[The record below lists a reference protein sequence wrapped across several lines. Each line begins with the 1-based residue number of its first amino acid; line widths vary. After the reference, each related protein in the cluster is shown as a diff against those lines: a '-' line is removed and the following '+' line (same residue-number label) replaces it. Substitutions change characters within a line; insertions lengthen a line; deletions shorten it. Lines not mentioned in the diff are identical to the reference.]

1 MMKYSI
7 LDENDDDNNSN
18 NNNVDD
24 NNSNSNNDRDS
35 RNDAID
41 KKESSYQQKDSDNIG
56 ILSNDNIVT
65 IQNDTWKQKILSFP
79 GGIVVGVI
87 LCSLILLAQ
96 RPKYMIDNNSNNV
109 KYFNS
114 ITNIAFGSCT
124 AYDLREMNIWTD
136 AIIPTLPQ
144 AWIWAGDMVYLDDPN
159 LNCHET
165 DPKQISSLSWQQGCN
180 CTATWLSSPPSSCH
194 AGDLEYAK
202 KRWLEA
208 MGNAQYNQFLD
219 YICPNA
225 RVQGIF
231 PPPGNDPELCKGPIF
246 GVYDDHDFGWN
257 NGNKRLPD
265 ADSYK
270 ELYLDA
276 IGESK
281 SSPRRGTSRGLWG
294 KETLNKGMKD
304 AEIDVFL
311 LDERYERDT
320 ISCDSRSDYCKY
332 AVLKDNENL
341 YSSSE
346 KAFCQDFLYDE
357 DYNEHKGSCCDK
369 DEKIFYGW
377 CKLESSKKSVYYR
390 EACDVSY
397 ELFGQRALIL
407 DENGDLKQPDDIDY
421 LDMFQTSPF
430 CEVLGREQRK
440 WLRKAVKDSTAAVKL
455 FVSSSVLLENPS
467 KRKCA
472 INKDNG
478 EDIECYCGGD
488 NLDCY
493 RVAQQELL
501 YIITQENVNGC
512 SIVITGDYH
521 YSDIKALNPGDHLYS
536 SYYNSKDNPKPIYQI
551 MASGMSVSTGQNF
564 TCDDYR
570 LDPLG
575 LRTHPECDFVRGPS
589 FGLIEFDVTYDKK
602 GFFDA
607 FRPAD
612 SPEPPNSVIPGPTDG
627 PPPKKQIKSMKIN
640 NIHLRIM
647 DGSIGNKIRLETI
660 IDKNTCH
667 QLNT

>member
-1 MMKYSI
+1 MKYSI
-7 LDENDDDNNSN
+7 LDENDDENNASNDLN
-18 NNNVDD
+18 NNNSD
-24 NNSNSNNDRDS
+24 SNDRDI
-35 RNDAID
+35 RNDVMD
-41 KKESSYQQKDSDNIG
+41 KKEESSYQLKDHDNIG
-56 ILSNDNIVT
+56 ILSNDNIVN
-65 IQNDTWKQKILSFP
+65 IQNDTWKRRVLSFP
-79 GGIVVGVI
+79 GGVVVGVI
-87 LCSLILLAQ
+87 FCALILLGHGP
-96 RPKYMIDNNSNNV
+96 RNYMIDNNSNNA

-136 AIIPTLPQ
+136 AIIPSLPQ
-144 AWIWAGDMVYLDDPN
+144 AWIWTGDMVYLDDPN

-180 CTATWLSSPPSSCH
+180 CSATWLSNPPSSCH
-194 AGDLEYAK
+194 AGDLEYAS

-208 MGNAQYNQFLD
+208 LENTQYNQFLD

-225 RVQGIF
+225 RAQGIF

-246 GVYDDHDFGWN
+246 GTYDDHDFGWN

-265 ADSYK
+265 AANYK
-270 ELYLDA
+270 EMFLDA

-281 SSPRRGTSRGLWG
+281 SSPRRGASRGLWF

-304 AEIDVFL
+304 AEIDIFL

-320 ISCDSRSDYCKY
+320 ISCDSRRDYCKY

-341 YSSSE
+341 YSNSE

-357 DYNEHKGSCCDK
+357 DYNEHQGSCCDK

-377 CKLESSKKSVYYR
+377 CRLESSKESVYYR

-397 ELFGQRALIL
+397 ELFGQRALVL
-407 DENGDLKQPDDIDY
+407 DENGNLKPPDDIDY
-421 LDMFQTSPF
+421 LDMYQTSPF

-455 FVSSSVLLENPS
+455 FISSSVLLENPS

-478 EDIECYCGGD
+478 EDIDCYCGGD

-501 YIITQENVNGC
+501 YIISQENLNGC

-521 YSDIKALNPGDHLYS
+521 FSDIKALNPGESLYS
-536 SYYNSKDNPKPIYQI
+536 SYYNSKDNKKPIYQI
-551 MASGMSVSTGQNF
+551 MASGMSTSTGQNF
-564 TCDDYR
+564 TCEDYR

-589 FGLIEFDVTYDKK
+589 FGMIVFDVSYDDQNHNS
-602 GFFDA
+602 FFNDI

-612 SPEPPNSVIPGPTDG
+612 IPESGTPG
-627 PPPKKQIKSMKIN
+627 PPPKKQPKSSMKIN

-647 DGSIGNKIRLETI
+647 DGSTGNKIRLETI

-667 QLNT
+667 QKLNT